1 MYLIMHHYCCF
12 IRAEDKG
19 TLAVTEKDA
28 PARGRPPTPS
38 LSSEAVAI
46 LERNAFSALRGP
58 NSRGAVPRS
67 SFEGIDVTT
76 VDRSV
81 KREFG
86 GESGRT
92 PFDLASR
99 RVSTVEGGTSSTLQS
114 VFAFVEQ
121 SFRDTDSIYETLR
134 VFLRANFDEACK
146 EEGLLASF
154 IVQAAACAHLQCG
167 NEDVPDQ
174 SKAAREVIAMRRQL
188 QAEMNIAFSAG
199 LAIALRRLRR
209 RPRASHSLSE
219 IVLAVGATSDGF
231 LFLHK
236 LQPDLF
242 GADLVVDTQWNVIWS
257 MTEPG
262 LLDPPSHSNPAE
274 RTLVE
279 AGLAAFADGRIPSLE
294 PLARECG
301 VPLDEIVELIPTD
314 KALAQRCMDYAVG
327 NSVETEAIAVN
338 VKGAELAAVR
348 DLLIATTQQATA
360 APLLIEV
367 ILQDRDT
374 GFCAEARRHIAEAL
388 GQSSAVNLDRT
399 TADGVALMLL
409 DAALQGEAGKLVWQ
423 NGLDA
428 VLLTS
433 GS

>member
-1 MYLIMHHYCCF
+1 
-12 IRAEDKG
+12 
-19 TLAVTEKDA
+19 
-28 PARGRPPTPS
+28 
-38 LSSEAVAI
+38 VAI

-67 SFEGIDVTT
+67 AFDGVDVST
-76 VDRSV
+76 VDRSL

-86 GESGRT
+86 GERGRT

-99 RVSTVEGGTSSTLQS
+99 RVCTFEGGTSATLES
-114 VFAFVEQ
+114 VFEFVEQ
-121 SFRDTDSIYETLR
+121 SFRDTDSIDETLR
-134 VFLRANFDEACK
+134 VFLRANFEEACK

-154 IVQAAACAHLQCG
+154 IVQAAACAHIESG
-167 NEDVPDQ
+167 GEEESEQ
-174 SKAAREVIAMRRQL
+174 SHAAREVIALRQRL
-188 QAEMNIAFSAG
+188 YADMNVAFSAG

-219 IVLAVGATSDGF
+219 IVRAVGAASDGF

-242 GADLVVDTQWNVIWS
+242 GADLVVDTQWNIIWG

-262 LLDPPSHSNPAE
+262 LLDPPSHSNPSE
-274 RTLVE
+274 RRLVE
-279 AGLAAFADGRIPSLE
+279 AGLAEFADGRIPSLE
-294 PLARECG
+294 PLARACG
-301 VPLDEIVELIPTD
+301 VPLDEVVELIPTD

-327 NSVETEAIAVN
+327 NSVEPEAIAVN

-348 DLLIATTQQATA
+348 DLLIATTKQATA
-360 APLLIEV
+360 TPLLIDV
-367 ILQDRDT
+367 IRQDRET

-388 GQSSAVNLDRT
+388 GQSGAVTLDRA

-409 DAALQGEAGKLVWQ
+409 DAALQGEAGKPVWQ

-428 VLLTS
+428 FATDE
-433 GS
+433 

>member
-1 MYLIMHHYCCF
+1 MTM
-12 IRAEDKG
+12 
-19 TLAVTEKDA
+19 TEGG
-28 PARGRPPTPS
+28 PTRGRPPTPS

-67 SFEGIDVTT
+67 AFEGIDVST
-76 VDRSV
+76 VDRSL

-86 GESGRT
+86 GERGRT

-99 RVSTVEGGTSSTLQS
+99 RVSTVEGGTTSTLQS
-114 VFAFVEQ
+114 VFEFVAQ
-121 SFRDTDSIYETLR
+121 SFRDTDSIDETLR
-134 VFLRANFDEACK
+134 VFLRANFETACE

-154 IVQAAACAHLQCG
+154 IVQAAACAHLQSG
-167 NEDVPDQ
+167 NEDGPDQ
-174 SKAAREVIAMRRQL
+174 SRAAREVIALRQEL
-188 QAEMNIAFSAG
+188 YAELTIAFAAG

-231 LFLHK
+231 LFQHK
-236 LQPDLF
+236 LQPELF
-242 GADLVVDTQWNVIWS
+242 GVDLVVDTQWNVIWS

-262 LLDPPSHSNPAE
+262 LLDPPSRSNPSE
-274 RTLVE
+274 RRLVE
-279 AGLAAFADGRIPSLE
+279 AGLAHFVEGRVPSLE
-294 PLARECG
+294 PLARECR
-301 VPLDEIVELIPTD
+301 VPLDEVLELIPTD
-314 KALAQRCMDYAVG
+314 EALAQRCMDYAVG

-348 DLLIATTQQATA
+348 DLLIATTHQAEAT
-360 APLLIEV
+360 PLLIEV
-367 ILQDRDT
+367 ILRDKDT
-374 GFCAEARRHIAEAL
+374 GFCGEARRHIAEAL
-388 GQSSAVNLDRT
+388 GQSGAVNLDRS

-409 DAALQGEAGKLVWQ
+409 DAALQGEAGKPVWQ

-428 VLLTS
+428 FAS
-433 GS
+433 DQ

>member
-1 MYLIMHHYCCF
+1 MTM
-12 IRAEDKG
+12 AEQG
-19 TLAVTEKDA
+19 R
-28 PARGRPPTPS
+28 RGRPPTPS
-38 LSSEAVAI
+38 LSTEAVAI

-67 SFEGIDVTT
+67 AFDGVDVST
-76 VDRSV
+76 VDRSL

-86 GESGRT
+86 GERGRT

-99 RVSTVEGGTSSTLQS
+99 RVCTFEGGTSATLES
-114 VFAFVEQ
+114 VFEFVEQ
-121 SFRDTDSIYETLR
+121 SFRDTDSIDETLR
-134 VFLRANFDEACK
+134 VFLRANFEEACK

-154 IVQAAACAHLQCG
+154 IVQAAACAHIESG
-167 NEDVPDQ
+167 GEEESEQ
-174 SKAAREVIAMRRQL
+174 SHAAREVIALRQRL
-188 QAEMNIAFSAG
+188 YADMNVAFSAG

-219 IVLAVGATSDGF
+219 IVRAVGAASDGF

-242 GADLVVDTQWNVIWS
+242 GADLVVDTQWNIIWG

-262 LLDPPSHSNPAE
+262 LLDPPSHSNPSE
-274 RTLVE
+274 RRLVE
-279 AGLAAFADGRIPSLE
+279 AGLAEFADGRIPSLE
-294 PLARECG
+294 PLARACG
-301 VPLDEIVELIPTD
+301 VPLDEVVELIPTD

-348 DLLIATTQQATA
+348 DLLIATTKQATA
-360 APLLIEV
+360 TPLLIDV
-367 ILQDRDT
+367 IRQDRET

-388 GQSSAVNLDRT
+388 GQSGAVTLDRA

-409 DAALQGEAGKLVWQ
+409 DAALQGEAGKPVWQ

-428 VLLTS
+428 FAADQ
-433 GS
+433 

>member
-1 MYLIMHHYCCF
+1 M
-12 IRAEDKG
+12 AEQG
-19 TLAVTEKDA
+19 R
-28 PARGRPPTPS
+28 RGRPPTPS
-38 LSSEAVAI
+38 LSTEAVAI

-67 SFEGIDVTT
+67 AFDGVDVST
-76 VDRSV
+76 VDRSL

-86 GESGRT
+86 GERGRT

-99 RVSTVEGGTSSTLQS
+99 RVCTFEGGTSATLES
-114 VFAFVEQ
+114 VFEFVEQ
-121 SFRDTDSIYETLR
+121 SFRDTDSIDETLR
-134 VFLRANFDEACK
+134 VFLRANFEEACK

-154 IVQAAACAHLQCG
+154 IVQAAACAHIESG
-167 NEDVPDQ
+167 GEEESEQ
-174 SKAAREVIAMRRQL
+174 SHAAREVIALRQRL
-188 QAEMNIAFSAG
+188 YADMNVAFSAG

-219 IVLAVGATSDGF
+219 IVRAVGAASDGF

-242 GADLVVDTQWNVIWS
+242 GADLVVDTQWNIIWG

-262 LLDPPSHSNPAE
+262 LLDPPSHSNPSE
-274 RTLVE
+274 RRLVE
-279 AGLAAFADGRIPSLE
+279 AGLAEFADGRIPSLE
-294 PLARECG
+294 PLARACG
-301 VPLDEIVELIPTD
+301 VPLDEVVELIPTD

-348 DLLIATTQQATA
+348 DLLIATTKQATA
-360 APLLIEV
+360 TPLLIDV
-367 ILQDRDT
+367 IRQDRET

-388 GQSSAVNLDRT
+388 GQSGAVTLDRA

-409 DAALQGEAGKLVWQ
+409 DAALQGEAGKPVWQ

-428 VLLTS
+428 FAADQ
-433 GS
+433 

>member
-1 MYLIMHHYCCF
+1 M
-12 IRAEDKG
+12 AEQG
-19 TLAVTEKDA
+19 R
-28 PARGRPPTPS
+28 RGRPPTPS
-38 LSSEAVAI
+38 LSTEAVAI

-67 SFEGIDVTT
+67 AFDGVDVST
-76 VDRSV
+76 VDRSL

-86 GESGRT
+86 GERGRT

-99 RVSTVEGGTSSTLQS
+99 RVCTFEGGTSATLES
-114 VFAFVEQ
+114 VFEFVEQ
-121 SFRDTDSIYETLR
+121 SFRDTDSIDETLR
-134 VFLRANFDEACK
+134 VFLRANFEEACK

-154 IVQAAACAHLQCG
+154 IVQAAACAHIESG
-167 NEDVPDQ
+167 GEEESEQ
-174 SKAAREVIAMRRQL
+174 SHAAREVIALRQRL
-188 QAEMNIAFSAG
+188 YADMNVAFSAG

-219 IVLAVGATSDGF
+219 IVRAVGAASDGF

-242 GADLVVDTQWNVIWS
+242 GADLVVDTQWNIIWG

-262 LLDPPSHSNPAE
+262 LLDPPSHSNPSE
-274 RTLVE
+274 RRLVE
-279 AGLAAFADGRIPSLE
+279 AGLAEFADGRIPSLE
-294 PLARECG
+294 PLARACG
-301 VPLDEIVELIPTD
+301 VPLDEVVELIPTD

-327 NSVETEAIAVN
+327 NSVEPEAIAVN

-348 DLLIATTQQATA
+348 DLLIATTKQATA
-360 APLLIEV
+360 TPLLIDV
-367 ILQDRDT
+367 IRQDRET

-388 GQSSAVNLDRT
+388 GQSGAVTLDRA

-409 DAALQGEAGKLVWQ
+409 DAALQGEAGKPVWQ

-428 VLLTS
+428 FATDE
-433 GS
+433 

>member
-1 MYLIMHHYCCF
+1 M
-12 IRAEDKG
+12 AEQG
-19 TLAVTEKDA
+19 R
-28 PARGRPPTPS
+28 RGRPPTPS
-38 LSSEAVAI
+38 LSTEAVAI

-67 SFEGIDVTT
+67 AFGGVDVST
-76 VDRSV
+76 VDRSLR
-81 KREFG
+81 REFG
-86 GESGRT
+86 GQRGRT

-99 RVSTVEGGTSSTLQS
+99 RVCTFEGGTSATLES
-114 VFAFVEQ
+114 VFEFVEQ
-121 SFRDTDSIYETLR
+121 SFRDTDSIDQTLR
-134 VFLRANFDEACK
+134 VFLRANFEEACT

-154 IVQAAACAHLQCG
+154 IVQAAACAHVESGGEEESEQTH
-167 NEDVPDQ
+167 
-174 SKAAREVIAMRRQL
+174 AAREVIALRQQL
-188 QAEMNIAFSAG
+188 YAEMNVAFAAG
-199 LAIALRRLRR
+199 LAIALRRMRR

-219 IVLAVGATSDGF
+219 IVLAVGAASDGF

-236 LQPDLF
+236 LQPDRF

-274 RTLVE
+274 RRLVE
-279 AGLAAFADGRIPSLE
+279 AGLAVFADGRIPSLE
-294 PLARECG
+294 PLARACG
-301 VPLDEIVELIPTD
+301 VPLDEVVELIPTD
-314 KALAQRCMDYAVG
+314 QALAQRCMDYAVG

-348 DLLIATTQQATA
+348 DLLIATTKQATA
-360 APLLIEV
+360 TPLLIDV
-367 ILQDRDT
+367 ILQDRET

-388 GQSSAVNLDRT
+388 GQSSAVALDRA

-409 DAALQGEAGKLVWQ
+409 DAALQGEAGKPVWQ

-428 VLLTS
+428 FAS
-433 GS
+433 EP

>member
-1 MYLIMHHYCCF
+1 MGEQV
-12 IRAEDKG
+12 R
-19 TLAVTEKDA
+19 
-28 PARGRPPTPS
+28 RGRPPTPS
-38 LSSEAVAI
+38 LSTEAVAI

-67 SFEGIDVTT
+67 AFDGIDVST
-76 VDRSV
+76 VDRSL

-86 GESGRT
+86 GERGRT

-99 RVSTVEGGTSSTLQS
+99 RVCTFEGGTSATLES
-114 VFAFVEQ
+114 VFEFVAQ
-121 SFRDTDSIYETLR
+121 SFRDTDSIDQTLR
-134 VFLRANFDEACK
+134 VFLRANFEEACK

-154 IVQAAACAHLQCG
+154 VVQAAACAHIESGGEEASEQTH
-167 NEDVPDQ
+167 
-174 SKAAREVIAMRRQL
+174 AALEVVALRQQL
-188 QAEMNIAFSAG
+188 YAEMNVAFAAG
-199 LAIALRRLRR
+199 LAIALRRMRR

-219 IVLAVGATSDGF
+219 IVLAVGAASDGF

-274 RTLVE
+274 RRLVE

-294 PLARECG
+294 PLARACG
-301 VPLDEIVELIPTD
+301 VSLDEVVELIPTD
-314 KALAQRCMDYAVG
+314 QALAQRCMDYAVG

-348 DLLIATTQQATA
+348 DLLIATTKQATA
-360 APLLIEV
+360 TPLLIDV
-367 ILQDRDT
+367 ILQDRET

-388 GQSSAVNLDRT
+388 GQSSAVSLDRA

-409 DAALQGEAGKLVWQ
+409 DAAFQGEAGKPVWQ

-428 VLLTS
+428 FAS
-433 GS
+433 DR

>member
-1 MYLIMHHYCCF
+1 MTM
-12 IRAEDKG
+12 AEQG
-19 TLAVTEKDA
+19 R
-28 PARGRPPTPS
+28 RGRPPTPS
-38 LSSEAVAI
+38 LSTEAVAI

-67 SFEGIDVTT
+67 AFEGVDVST
-76 VDRSV
+76 VDRSL

-86 GESGRT
+86 GERGRT

-99 RVSTVEGGTSSTLQS
+99 RVCTLEGGTSATLES
-114 VFAFVEQ
+114 VFEFVEQ
-121 SFRDTDSIYETLR
+121 SFRDTDSIDETLR
-134 VFLRANFDEACK
+134 VFLRANFEEACK

-154 IVQAAACAHLQCG
+154 IVQAAACAHIESG
-167 NEDVPDQ
+167 GEEGSEQ
-174 SKAAREVIAMRRQL
+174 SQAAREVIALRQQL
-188 QAEMNIAFSAG
+188 YTDMNVAFSAG
-199 LAIALRRLRR
+199 LAIALRRMRR

-236 LQPDLF
+236 LQPDRF
-242 GADLVVDTQWNVIWS
+242 SADLVVDTQWDIIWS

-262 LLDPPSHSNPAE
+262 LLDPPSHSNPSE
-274 RTLVE
+274 RRLVE
-279 AGLAAFADGRIPSLE
+279 AGLAAFADGHIPSLE
-294 PLARECG
+294 PLARACG
-301 VPLDEIVELIPTD
+301 VPLDEVVELIPTD
-314 KALAQRCMDYAVG
+314 EALAQRCMDYAVG

-348 DLLIATTQQATA
+348 DLLIATTKQATA
-360 APLLIEV
+360 TPLLIDV
-367 ILQDRDT
+367 IREDRET

-388 GQSSAVNLDRT
+388 GQSGAVTLDRA

-409 DAALQGEAGKLVWQ
+409 DAALQGEAGKPVWQ

-428 VLLTS
+428 FAAEQ
-433 GS
+433 